1 MGGPAE
7 KIFRIEIL
15 QQIKKN
21 YSLVPIFAI
30 AVFGMSLSAFAI
42 FRTVSRSP
50 DVIVNR
56 PGNPKPYNNYLT
68 KDGKFV
74 QYKYFSTMD
83 YSKLEADPDKPS
95 LD

>member
-1 MGGPAE
+1 MGGPVE

-50 DVIVNR
+50 DVIGQWSGRSGGRKYRRMKNVW
-56 PGNPKPYNNYLT
+56 NPL
-68 KDGKFV
+68 GKSSCLDIYA
-74 QYKYFSTMD
+74 Q
-83 YSKLEADPDKPS
+83 PS
-95 LD
+95 PSIRF